1 MSVLLDLW
9 RNGTVDHDLSELVP
23 LRPDVV
29 HQHLVGG
36 QGVFDGGL
44 GVRVKVNSRMQL
56 HSVCFLFENIKCP
69 LEPSKAAQLTVVLES
84 VYFHKQGT
92 R

>member
-9 RNGTVDHDLSELVP
+9 RNGTVDHDLSEFVP
-23 LRPDVV
+23 LRSDVV

-44 GVRVKVNSRMQL
+44 GGRVQG
-56 HSVCFLFENIKCP
+56 
-69 LEPSKAAQLTVVLES
+69 QLTNAITFSSLFIQSVLLTQA
-84 VYFHKQGT
+84 K
-92 R
+92 RRN

>member
-44 GVRVKVNSRMQL
+44 GGRVKVNSHMQ
-56 HSVCFLFENIKCP
+56 
-69 LEPSKAAQLTVVLES
+69 
-84 VYFHKQGT
+84 
-92 R
+92 

>member
-44 GVRVKVNSRMQL
+44 GGRVKVKSQVQF
-56 HSVCFLFENIKCP
+56 HSVCFLFKKDKVA
-69 LEPSKAAQLTVVLES
+69 S
-84 VYFHKQGT
+84 
-92 R
+92 